1 MGWVW
6 SDDDNNNDDSQRNL
20 SSGSDERCS
29 TRKIVKSQCKTEEV
43 EPGKFVRKCEKTE
56 ELLRT
61 CVGKPV
67 EVLQS
72 NKEYTEED
80 LTNEVLRGGST
91 TFGSSNSSSDH
102 GAFDFPGLRSD
113 IEVMERN
120 LFGGLGSFFE
130 AAEEMKNGFFDVF
143 IANAPRIFDAETS
156 SSPSMRQGIP
166 IEEYGRQETRPKS
179 KDVESVDT
187 DFAAL
192 AKDV

>member
-61 CVGKPV
+61 CAGKPV

-80 LTNEVLRGGST
+80 ITNEVLRGGST

-120 LFGGLGSFFE
+120 LFGGLGRFFE

>member
-1 MGWVW
+1 MGWIW
-6 SDDDNNNDDSQRNL
+6 SDDDDSQRNL
-20 SSGSDERCS
+20 SSGSDEQCS
-29 TRKIVKSQCKTEEV
+29 TRKIVKSQCRTEEV

-80 LTNEVLRGGST
+80 ITNEVLRGGSA

-102 GAFDFPGLRSD
+102 GVFDFPGLRSD

-120 LFGGLGSFFE
+120 LFGGLDRFFE
-130 AAEEMKNGFFDVF
+130 VAEEMKNGFFDVV
-143 IANAPRIFDAETS
+143 IANTPRIFDAETPS
-156 SSPSMRQGIP
+156 SSPMRRGIP
-166 IEEYGRQETRPKS
+166 IEEYGRQETRPKP

>member
-1 MGWVW
+1 
-6 SDDDNNNDDSQRNL
+6 
-20 SSGSDERCS
+20 
-29 TRKIVKSQCKTEEV
+29 
-43 EPGKFVRKCEKTE
+43 
-56 ELLRT
+56 
-61 CVGKPV
+61 
-67 EVLQS
+67 VLQS

-80 LTNEVLRGGST
+80 ITNEVLRGGST
-91 TFGSSNSSSDH
+91 TFGSSNSSLDH

-120 LFGGLGSFFE
+120 LFGGLGRFFE

>member
-6 SDDDNNNDDSQRNL
+6 SDDDSQLNT
-20 SSGSDERCS
+20 SSGSDERYS
-29 TRKIVKSQCKTEEV
+29 TRKIVKSQCRTEEV
-43 EPGKFVRKCEKTE
+43 EPGKFVKKCEKTE

-61 CVGKPV
+61 CTGKPV

-80 LTNEVLRGGST
+80 ITDEVLRGRST

-102 GAFDFPGLRSD
+102 GVFDFPGLRSD

-120 LFGGLGSFFE
+120 LFGGLGRFFE
-130 AAEEMKNGFFDVF
+130 AAEEMKNGFFDV
-143 IANAPRIFDAETS
+143 IAKSPPIFDVESSS
-156 SSPSMRQGIP
+156 SSPMRRGIP
-166 IEEYGRQETRPKS
+166 IEEYGRQETHPRS
-179 KDVESVDT
+179 KDMESTDT
-187 DFAAL
+187 DFTAL

>member
-1 MGWVW
+1 
-6 SDDDNNNDDSQRNL
+6 
-20 SSGSDERCS
+20 
-29 TRKIVKSQCKTEEV
+29 
-43 EPGKFVRKCEKTE
+43 
-56 ELLRT
+56 
-61 CVGKPV
+61 
-67 EVLQS
+67 VLQS

-80 LTNEVLRGGST
+80 ITNEVLRGGST

-120 LFGGLGSFFE
+120 LFGGLGRFFE
-130 AAEEMKNGFFDVF
+130 ASEEMKNGFFDVF